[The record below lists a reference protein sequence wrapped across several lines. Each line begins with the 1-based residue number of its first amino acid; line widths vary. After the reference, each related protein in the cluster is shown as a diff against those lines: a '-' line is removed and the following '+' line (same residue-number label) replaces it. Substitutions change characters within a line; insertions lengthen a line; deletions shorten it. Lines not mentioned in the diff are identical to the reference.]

1 MSSVLNQFR
10 RFSPFV
16 KLMFLLLMSITGMLF
31 FTFAGFLLALPFYGN
46 DAFVILSGIQDMT
59 NPSHLSLL
67 RYFQII
73 SHFGMFIIPAIVY
86 AKLMEGSNRTF
97 YGFRNKISVFIL
109 FIGGFV
115 MVLMLPFVNVLGDLN
130 SYMHFPESM
139 KGLEDALRTLEKTAE
154 ETILAL
160 VSDSR
165 WQIYLL
171 NMFMIA
177 VVPAIGE
184 ELIFRGILQRKL
196 MQWFGNVHVAVFVS
210 AVIFSAIH
218 LQFFGFLPRVFLGV
232 LLGYMFVWTGSLWLP
247 MFAHFINNGLAVTV
261 AWLHASGHISQD
273 LETFGNF
280 SGQTG
285 QIMMLSGIAFF
296 ALLILWYVNKKTNP
310 YFYSLR

>member
-1 MSSVLNQFR
+1 MSSILNQFR
-10 RFSPFV
+10 EFPPFV
-16 KLMFLLLMSITGMLF
+16 KLLFLLMLIIAGMLIA
-31 FTFAGFLLALPFYGN
+31 TFAGFLLALPFYGSE
-46 DAFVILSGIQDMT
+46 AFVILSGGQDLT
-59 NPSHLSLL
+59 NPTHLSLL

-86 AKLMEGSNRTF
+86 AKLFEAGNRSF
-97 YGFRNKISVFIL
+97 FAFRNRISVFIL

-115 MVLMLPFVNVLGDLN
+115 MVLMLPFVNYLGDLN
-130 SYMHFPESM
+130 SYIHFPQSM
-139 KGLEDALRTLEKTAE
+139 KGLEDVLRTLEETAE

-177 VVPAIGE
+177 VVPSIGE
-184 ELIFRGILQRKL
+184 ELIFRGVLQRKL
-196 MQWFGNVHVAVFVS
+196 MQWFGNVHLAILVS
-210 AVIFSAIH
+210 AVIFSAVH

-261 AWLHASGHISQD
+261 AWLHASGNISQD

-285 QIMMLSGIAFF
+285 QMIMLSAMAFF

-310 YFYSLR
+310 RYCSLQ